1 MFTKKYPDFSS
12 GWVLLDGGDS
22 KNADFDVAIGN
33 VMYDNGV
40 SIVVDDST
48 VILAADGFVEDYP
61 AVHVERPIA
70 VATVL
75 VVVDVLA
82 EVCGAKAVD
91 EADFADAFIGMKLE
105 IRSGILQHGCELNA
119 ENAVA
124 AEHSVHDGWILAKPG
139 FASKLV
145 NHQDLASVQNRNDYA
160 DELVTFIGRV
170 VGKGRAGRA
179 EALVFKISHH
189 APRD

>member
-1 MFTKKYPDFSS
+1 MD
-12 GWVLLDGGDS
+12 DGAI
-22 KNADFDVAIGN
+22 ADAV
-33 VMYDNGV
+33 NG
-40 SIVVDDST
+40 
-48 VILAADGFVEDYP
+48 LVEDYL
-61 AVHVERPIA
+61 AVHVERPIT

-75 VVVDVLA
+75 VIVDVLA

-91 EADFADAFIGMKLE
+91 KADFADAFIGMKLE
-105 IRSGILQHGCELNA
+105 IRGGVLQHGCELNA
-119 ENAVA
+119 EDAVA
-124 AEHSVHDGWILAKPG
+124 AEHSVHDGWILAKPR
-139 FASKLV
+139 FASKFI
-145 NHQDLASVQNRNDYA
+145 NHQDLTSVQNGNDCA